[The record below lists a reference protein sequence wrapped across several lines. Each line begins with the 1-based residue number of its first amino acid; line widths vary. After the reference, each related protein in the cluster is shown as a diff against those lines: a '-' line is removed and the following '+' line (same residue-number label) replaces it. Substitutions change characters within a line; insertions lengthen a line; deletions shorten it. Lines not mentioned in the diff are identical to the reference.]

1 MKTLTAS
8 PLARTVTETPTDVWN
23 DSCAVDEL
31 EYAVAFG
38 AWWLFIIGGVLGS
51 VALSGWIFEYYR
63 GEHAH

>member
-38 AWWLFIIGGVLGS
+38 AVGATAGS
-51 VALSGWIFEYYR
+51 VSNRNGGLLGYFVRMTGSDTL
-63 GEHAH
+63 